1 MNREGGRN
9 TYILR
14 RIVALLFALAAT
26 AERAAGASWPVR
38 RTICWVLTLAFC
50 AAGRLVIDTADELGR
65 GPGFSEIQAP
75 VEGDT
80 PDDLIHL
87 AYGFTVLAQ
96 TLAALV
102 SHIDELPDAR
112 HHLSLHN
119 AAQHIAPGL
128 GQMDVAFRTPS
139 HGAVIFHDTS

>member
-26 AERAAGASWPVR
+26 AEHAAGASR
-38 RTICWVLTLAFC
+38 QSRKMLCWVLTLAFC
-50 AAGRLVIDTADELGR
+50 AAGRLVIDTAEYLGR

-80 PDDLIHL
+80 PDDLMRL

-102 SHIDELPDAR
+102 SLIDKLPDAL

-119 AAQHIAPGL
+119 AAQHIAAGL
-128 GQMDVAFRTPS
+128 GQMDVALRASLHRT
-139 HGAVIFHDTS
+139 VTFYDTS